1 MKRPKTLSAMFV
13 SRVNEPGRYGDGRG
27 SFGLS
32 LLVKR
37 MTNGRLSKSWAQR
50 LIINGKPT
58 NIGLGAFPI
67 VTLAEARAKALE
79 NRRSLELGIDPRTG
93 GVPTFSEAAEIVI
106 RLHAPTWRDGAKS
119 AGQWRASL
127 RDYAFPVFGNK
138 LVSEITAQDILAAL
152 KPNWNDKRETMR
164 RVRQRIGAVTKWAVA
179 QGYRADDPV
188 PAVTAALPKNG
199 IHRKSHT
206 ALEWQD
212 VPAALAKIRESDAF
226 PTTKLALEFI
236 VLTACRSGE
245 VRLAEWTEIDLDAAT
260 WTIPAERMKA
270 GKEHRVPLSPAAL
283 ATLEKAKAFADN
295 RAGLVFP
302 GATGRPMSD
311 STVSKLLR
319 ENEIGC
325 VPHGFRSSF
334 RSWCSAT
341 GKDRELAEMALA
353 HTVRG
358 VEGAYQRSDIL
369 ERRRVLMA
377 EWATRCTRNDSRT
390 LPATA

>member
-13 SRVNEPGRYGDGRG
+13 TRVKEPGRYGDGRG

-32 LLVKR
+32 LLVKT
-37 MTNGRLSKSWAQR
+37 MTNGRVSKSWAQR

-67 VTLAEARAKALE
+67 VTLAEARKKALE

-106 RLHAPTWRDGAKS
+106 KLHEPTWRDGAKS

-127 RDYAFPVFGNK
+127 RDYADPVFGNK
-138 LVSEITAQDILAAL
+138 LVSEVTAQDILAAL
-152 KPNWNDKRETMR
+152 KPNWNSKRETMR
-164 RVRQRIGAVTKWAVA
+164 RVRQRVGAVMKWAVA

-188 PAVTAALPKNG
+188 PAVTAALPRNG
-199 IHRKSHT
+199 VTRKSHT

-212 VPAALAKIRESDAF
+212 VPAALAKIRESDAY
-226 PTTKLALEFI
+226 PTTKLAMEFI
-236 VLTACRSGE
+236 SLTACRSGE
-245 VRLAEWTEIDLDAAT
+245 CRLAEWTEIDLDAAT
-260 WTIPAERMKA
+260 WNIPAARMKA
-270 GKEHRVPLSPAAL
+270 GREHRIPLSAA
-283 ATLEKAKAFADN
+283 AMDVLEQAKPFADN

-311 STVSKLLR
+311 STLSKLLR
-319 ENEIGC
+319 ENSVGA

-334 RSWCSAT
+334 RSWCSDM

-358 VEGAYQRSDIL
+358 VEGAYQRSDVL

-377 EWATRCTRNDSRT
+377 EWAEV
-390 LPATA
+390 ATA